1 MQVMAVGYHEFDLA
15 VTEERF
21 VAQELVHLAMVEPGE
36 NMVDCQYN
44 GVDFPLPVSFAM
56 LPSFSV
62 AYVNHLVW

>member
-1 MQVMAVGYHEFDLA
+1 MMAVGYHELDLA

-44 GVDFPLPVSFAM
+44 GVDFPLPV
-56 LPSFSV
+56 P
-62 AYVNHLVW
+62 